1 MDQSAKGSNA
11 SHASASPSIAVDR
24 LPTRTVAPH
33 GMTGAELNR
42 LNGAVRFIEL
52 HRRPKRGVW
61 CLHTN
66 KGTAR
71 SIVSNIQKRITRL
84 QVEYGLRPYWVT
96 TFETRGGLHAHI
108 VFLGNRESEIV
119 ERLKSSTAFG
129 ESIQVDPVT
138 DPAGLARKYLAK
150 ERTPQAGYRRERVL
164 GGRLRGSHR
173 LDGGGDRVRL
183 SRDLER
189 DAIDAGYVE
198 PWKHTNAR
206 RSAERKAYRL
216 RRLHPRKAPR
226 LAGQLPLLPDLN
238 RPVARLRDFG
248 GGFIPPSVAREIEFR
263 RRQLGLSQTHL
274 ASLIGRSQGQL
285 ANALRGHDPISATVV
300 NRLRAILI
308 EDKKPQRS
316 VATMPHRKL

>member
-11 SHASASPSIAVDR
+11 SHASASPSITVDR
-24 LPTRTVAPH
+24 LPRTVAAH
-33 GMTGAELNR
+33 GMTGPELNR
-42 LNGAVRFIEL
+42 LSGAVRFMEL
-52 HRRPKRGVW
+52 HCQPRRGLW
-61 CLHTN
+61 WLHTH

-71 SIVSNIQKRITRL
+71 HTVATTWKRITRL
-84 QVEYGLRPYWVT
+84 QVEHGLRPYSVT
-96 TFETRGGLHAHI
+96 TFESRGGLHAHI
-108 VFLGNRESEIV
+108 AFIGNREIA

-129 ESIQVDPVT
+129 EFIQVDPVG
-138 DPAGLARKYLAK
+138 DPGGLARKYLAK

-189 DAIDAGYVE
+189 DAIDASYVE
-198 PWKHTNAR
+198 SWKHTNAR

-216 RRLHPRKAPR
+216 RRLYPRKAPR
-226 LAGQLPLLPDLN
+226 PAGQLPLLPELN

-248 GGFIPPSVAREIEFR
+248 GGFMPPSVAREIEFR

-274 ASLIGRSQGQL
+274 ANLIGRSQGQL
-285 ANALRGHDPISATVV
+285 ANALRGHDPISGTVI
-300 NRLRAILI
+300 NRLRDILLLRI
-308 EDKKPQRS
+308 S
-316 VATMPHRKL
+316 NT